1 MTALWPSIG
10 DWLASVDQVPVCRS
24 RKRVVVS
31 GPASTTRPS
40 GATNMNGYSGISR
53 AALGIA
59 AIVFVA
65 GS

>member
-1 MTALWPSIG
+1 MTALPPVTG
-10 DWLASVDQVPVCRS
+10 DWLVSVDHVPVVVFS
-24 RKRVVVS
+24 RRVVWS

-53 AALGIA
+53 PALGMA
-59 AIVFVA
+59 AIVFVF